1 MPIVAPI
8 SEIAL
13 ATADILE
20 SHDGVVRPAA
30 PVPQSK
36 PLSTLRFLYD
46 LSRNPI
52 TAFSD
57 GVYDEPYIYY
67 PSRIRHFLMVND
79 PEGVKHV
86 MLDNAS
92 NYLKS
97 DQAQKRLKPA
107 IGNGLVTAEG
117 ASWRFQRRTAAPMFQ
132 MRRIAG
138 FAPAMADATED
149 LLSRWSALPEGS
161 EIELSSELMH
171 LTYTIISRTVFS
183 NEVKTD
189 YKKMSE
195 ALTTYLDTLGR
206 VDILSILG
214 APDWL
219 PTPDRLRARGPMRFF
234 RQELEALIAQRRAR
248 LERDPSSVP
257 DDLLTLLLT
266 THDPE
271 GGALFSEAEVYDNV
285 ATFFFA
291 GHETTANALAWTF
304 YLLSQFP
311 EEDAHVAREAR
322 RALDG
327 RVPDAEDVTALPF
340 ARMTIEEAMRLYP
353 PAPLIGRD
361 AIHADVVGKT
371 AIQPKTAVLIS
382 PWVLHRHRRLWDVPD
397 YFVPERFAPGA
408 REKIH
413 RFAYLPF
420 GAGPRICIGMAF
432 AMQEAII
439 ILSMIAQRFRLELV
453 PGHPVEPLAR
463 VTLRPKYGLKMKL
476 HRR

>member
-1 MPIVAPI
+1 V
-8 SEIAL
+8 ENAL
-13 ATADILE
+13 TAADILE
-20 SHDGVVRPAA
+20 PYDGVMRPAA
-30 PVPQSK
+30 PVPESK
-36 PLSTLRFLYD
+36 PLSALRFLYN

-57 GVYDEPYIYY
+57 VMYDEPYIYH

-86 MLDNAS
+86 TLDNAS

-97 DQAQKRLKPA
+97 DQAQKRLRPA

-132 MRRIAG
+132 MRRVTG
-138 FAPAMADATED
+138 FAPVMAAATEE
-149 LLSRWSALPEGS
+149 LLSRWSALPDGS
-161 EIELSSELMH
+161 EIEVASEMMR
-171 LTYTIISRTVFS
+171 LTYDIISRTVFS

-189 YKKMSE
+189 YTKMSE
-195 ALTTYLDTLGR
+195 ALATYLDTLGR
-206 VDILSILG
+206 VDILSVFG
-214 APDWL
+214 MPDWV
-219 PTPDRLRARGPMRFF
+219 PTPNRLRARAPMRFF

-248 LERDPSSVP
+248 LERDPASMP

-271 GGALFSEAEVYDNV
+271 GGALFSDAEVYDNV

-304 YLLSQFP
+304 YLLSQFQD
-311 EEDAHVAREAR
+311 EDSRVAKEASR
-322 RALDG
+322 VLNGRAT
-327 RVPDAEDVTALPF
+327 DAEDVSKLLFT
-340 ARMTIEEAMRLYP
+340 RMTIEESMRLYP

-361 AIHADVVGKT
+361 AINADTVCGT

-439 ILSMIAQRFRLELV
+439 ILSMIAQRFRLELS
-453 PGHPVEPLAR
+453 PGHPVEPLSR
-463 VTLRPKYGLKMKL
+463 ITLRPKYGLKMKL

>member
-1 MPIVAPI
+1 VSSA
-8 SEIAL
+8 SAL
-13 ATADILE
+13 ELQEDSL
-20 SHDGVVRPAA
+20 RPAA
-30 PVPQSK
+30 PIPHDK
-36 PLSTLRFLYD
+36 PLSTLRFLRD

-52 TAFSD
+52 TAFSNFI
-57 GVYDEPYIYY
+57 YDESYLYY

-86 MLDNAS
+86 LLDNAS

-97 DQAQKRLKPA
+97 DQAQKRLRPA

-132 MRRIAG
+132 MKRVAS
-138 FAPAMADATED
+138 FAPMMAAATEE
-149 LLSRWSALPEGS
+149 LLSRWSALPDGA
-161 EIELSSELMH
+161 EIELSSEMMN
-171 LTYTIISRTVFS
+171 LTYNIISRTVFS

-206 VDILSILG
+206 VDILSIFGL
-214 APDWL
+214 PDWF
-219 PTPDRLRARGPMRFF
+219 PTPTRLRARPAMQFF

-248 LERDPSSVP
+248 LERDPSSLP

-304 YLLSQFP
+304 YLLSMFP
-311 EEDAHVAREAR
+311 EEDVRVAHEAR
-322 RALDG
+322 DTLDG
-327 RVPDAEDVTALPF
+327 RGADAEDVIALPF
-340 ARMTIEEAMRLYP
+340 TRMVIEEAMRLYP

-361 AIHADVVGKT
+361 AINADNVGGI
-371 AIQPKTAVLIS
+371 AIEPKTAVLVS
-382 PWVLHRHRRLWDVPD
+382 PWVLHRHRRLWDAPD

-420 GAGPRICIGMAF
+420 GGGPRICIGMAF

-439 ILSMIAQRFRLELV
+439 ILSMIAQRFRLKLV

-463 VTLRPKYGLKMKL
+463 VTLRPRYGLKMKL